1 MKLNTPT
8 RDGDAE
14 IHLLTN
20 LPASRVSGLK
30 VAELY
35 RKRWTLEQAFY
46 ELTMYLRC
54 ELNTL
59 GYPKA
64 ALFAF
69 AVAVCS
75 YNLLASLKG
84 ALRAAHGEAEIKE
97 NVSNYF
103 LTDEI
108 NGNYRGMMVALPPK
122 SKRPTIPFVQC
133 AAGGA
138 PAFLGLGLALPSHG
152 G

>member
-1 MKLNTPT
+1 M
-8 RDGDAE
+8 
-14 IHLLTN
+14 
-20 LPASRVSGLK
+20 K
-30 VAELY
+30 VAKLY
-35 RKRWTLEQAFY
+35 QKRWTLEAAFN
-46 ELTMYLRC
+46 ELTLHLRC

-69 AVAVCS
+69 CVAVCC

-84 ALRAAHGEAEIKE
+84 ALRAAHGEEEIKE

-122 SKRPTIPFVQC
+122 KWEVFQSLS
-133 AAGGA
+133 AGDGGA
-138 PAFLGLGLALPSHG
+138 ALPMGLWCGFGQLSQTQARPQETAATAS
-152 G
+152 